1 MHKEESIMMHK
12 TNAPLI
18 SVLMGVYN
26 CASTVEESVQSI
38 LNQTISDWELII
50 CEDGSTDNT
59 LEIVKRLQHQN
70 PDRIILLENGQNCG
84 LNYTLN
90 RCLSAATG
98 KYIARMDG
106 DDISLPDRLEKQAAF
121 LNEHPDIAIVGALMD
136 AFDESGIWGRHTYPQ
151 NPTKADFL
159 RTTVFGHPVTMVRR
173 EAYLSVGGYS
183 EGKWLMRVEDF
194 HLWMK
199 MYAAGYIGANLQE
212 VLYLYRDDRNG
223 YTKRKFRYRLNAVYV
238 NMLAVKELKL
248 PAYLYLRSLRPLLV
262 GLLPAGLYRLL
273 HHLKLSH

>member
-1 MHKEESIMMHK
+1 MRSENEI
-12 TNAPLI
+12 TPLI
-18 SVLMGVYN
+18 SVMMGVYN

-90 RCLSAATG
+90 RCLSAAPG

-121 LNEHPDIAIVGALMD
+121 LNEHPDIAIVGALKD

-159 RTTVFGHPVTMVRR
+159 RTTVFGHPGTMVRR

-212 VLYLYRDDRNG
+212 VLYQYRDDRNG

-238 NMLAVKELKL
+238 KKLAVKELKL
-248 PAYLYLRSLRPLLV
+248 PANQYLRSLRPLLV